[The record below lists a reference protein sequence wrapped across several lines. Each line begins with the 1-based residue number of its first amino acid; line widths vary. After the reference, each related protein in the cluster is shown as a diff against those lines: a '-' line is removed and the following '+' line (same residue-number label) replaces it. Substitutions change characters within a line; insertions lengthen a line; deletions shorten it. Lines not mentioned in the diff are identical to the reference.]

1 MNKRVQKKLDKR
13 YGKFHYS
20 SAKFI
25 DSMLKSICSKS
36 WTFDLQEK
44 NKKYEDIIES
54 FKSSYKEFLPNVDLD
69 NIIYEDGII
78 KGFMH
83 VDLAKMPDFTN
94 NFPVVF
100 KGYIEL

>member
-1 MNKRVQKKLDKR
+1 MNKRIKKKLTKR

-25 DSMLKSICSKS
+25 DSVLKSVCSKA
-36 WTFDLQEK
+36 WTFDLQDK
-44 NKKYEDIIES
+44 NKRYEEVIEK
-54 FKSSYKEFLPNVDLD
+54 FKSDYKEFLPNVDLD

-83 VDLAKMPDFTN
+83 VDLAKMPDFTDEFN
-94 NFPVVF
+94 ITFSGFN
-100 KGYIEL
+100 EL